1 MNKAFATI
9 EGIRE
14 EIERNDLFDFQFI
27 PEESKE
33 LSGCISSIAFGHDR
47 KELYIICQ
55 DWTKETIINY
65 KNEESTVSL
74 ITEELVN
81 KGYKILLY
89 DCTGKITCVFEFED
103 CHLKD
108 KAEIKLEY
116 DIGPIKI
123 PMFVISLSYK
133 NIYKLTE

>member
-9 EGIRE
+9 EDIRE

-33 LSGCISSIAFGHDR
+33 LSECISSIAFGHDR
-47 KELYIICQ
+47 KEVYITCL
-55 DWTKETIINY
+55 DWSKQNVINY

-74 ITEELVN
+74 ITKELVN
-81 KGYKILLY
+81 KGYKILLC
-89 DCTGKITCVFEFED
+89 DRTGKITCVFEFEE

-108 KAEIKLEY
+108 KAEIKLDY
-116 DIGPIKI
+116 NIGSKI
-123 PMFVISLSYK
+123 PMYVISLSYK
-133 NIYKLTE
+133 NIYKLT

>member
-14 EIERNDLFDFQFI
+14 EIYRNDLFDLQFI
-27 PEESKE
+27 PEDSKE
-33 LSGCISSIAFGHDR
+33 LSGCFSSIAFGHDR
-47 KELYIICQ
+47 KELYITCQ
-55 DWTKETIINY
+55 DCNKENVINY
-65 KNEESTVSL
+65 NKEESTVSL

-81 KGYKILLY
+81 KGYQLLLF
-89 DCTGKITCVFEFED
+89 DCTGKITCLFEFEG

-116 DIGPIKI
+116 NIGPIRI
-123 PMFVISLSYK
+123 PMFIISLSYE
-133 NIYKLTE
+133 NIYKITE